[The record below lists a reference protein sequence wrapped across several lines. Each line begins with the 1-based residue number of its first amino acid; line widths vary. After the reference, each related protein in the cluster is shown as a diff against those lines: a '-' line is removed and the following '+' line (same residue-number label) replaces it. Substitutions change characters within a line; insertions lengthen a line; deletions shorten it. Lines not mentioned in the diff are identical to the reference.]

1 MLKFVMLAA
10 PALLSLAALSGTAQ
24 AAAAPAADEVRVVV
38 PYGDLNLASADGMG
52 ALRHRVE
59 AAARKICGPE
69 PTDHLA
75 FGAIY
80 DGCVRSTAHRAL
92 AGFDPHT
99 DVMARNETAAP
110 FNGGVS
116 SSR

>member
-1 MLKFVMLAA
+1 MFKFVMIAA

-24 AAAAPAADEVRVVV
+24 AAPAPAADEVRVVV

-69 PTDHLA
+69 PSDHLA

-80 DGCVRSTAHRAL
+80 DGCVRSTSQRAL
-92 AGFDPHT
+92 AGFDAHA
-99 DVMARNETAAP
+99 DVMARNEPAAP
-110 FNGGVS
+110 FGGAVS
-116 SSR
+116 SLR